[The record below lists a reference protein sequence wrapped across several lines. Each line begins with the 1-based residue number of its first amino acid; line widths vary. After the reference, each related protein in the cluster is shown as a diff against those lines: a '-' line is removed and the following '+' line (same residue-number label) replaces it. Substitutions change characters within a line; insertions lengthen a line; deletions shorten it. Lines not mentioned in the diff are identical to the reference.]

1 MIQGACKDILLN
13 LRIPSIRKTLR
24 DPISYCKNIITRK
37 FFNSFFDF
45 ENRAHFHIVA
55 RNPKGANF
63 LLAKRKRPNNLKFH
77 LTTFSAL

>member
-37 FFNSFFDF
+37 FFNSSFDF
-45 ENRAHFHIVA
+45 ENRAHSHIVA
-55 RNPKGANF
+55 RNPKGQFSFSKNET
-63 LLAKRKRPNNLKFH
+63 AK
-77 LTTFSAL
+77 